1 MAKFL
6 VIAEK
11 PSVAQS
17 LAKNLSAYQRKDG
30 YLEGN
35 SCIVS
40 WCLGHLAEYVPPEIY
55 DEKYAKWQFED
66 LPIIPEVW
74 KVQVSEDKKKQFDV
88 ICSLMNRADVAY
100 LVNGCDAGR
109 EGELI
114 FKRVYDLAGCQKPV
128 KRLWISSMEDEA
140 IQKGFQSLKAGK
152 EYAGLCNAAVC
163 RAQADWLIG
172 MNATRAYTTRYFKRL
187 VVGRVQTP
195 TLAMLTERK
204 EKIEHFKKEAYYK
217 VSLSDGRLA
226 VISENIQS
234 ETEAEELRKLIAGKT
249 IKGMENFPT
258 GEIQDIV
265 FTTGTELEFWVK
277 TPSEKET
284 VQHLSISQRL
294 KEQYWQRMRGNVRT
308 AMEQAIEELDARGM
322 HVEMGHKEVGGIKSK
337 VDDGGHIFDV
347 CEQLELD
354 WLFSTNP
361 LQAADNE
368 LTARIIIREVFRRN
382 GLDVSFK
389 AKPIIGVAGNGEH
402 THVGFAARL
411 KNGKVLNLLAPE
423 DLKKEY
429 LSTIGYGFIMGVLNN
444 YEATNP
450 FISSTTDAFNRL
462 KPGFEA
468 PVCIVTSLGHKPEQP
483 SRNRSILIGLIRD
496 LGNPKATR
504 FELRAPNPFTNT
516 YLAVSCLYLT
526 ALDGVKYAVN
536 CGKTPDELLKELSKT
551 AGEDADYLQKER
563 EYRCEKNVFEDYT
576 QEERDAVFGKP
587 PATVWENV
595 KIMKENPDKVAVLT
609 QGDGISDAI
618 VDSFVA
624 GIVYRWENELIDRL
638 IPDTEAAVKRYKK
651 LIHEDELDEER
662 WDSISAKRI
671 ELIKDGRHKKCICTK
686 LKEALKRKDYDMASN
701 LQREMV
707 RKTEALGE
715 EYRTY
720 ALNIID

>member
-1 MAKFL
+1 MNKDLLYWIPAGQYGKEGVL
-6 VIAEK
+6 
-11 PSVAQS
+11 SLLAQ
-17 LAKNLSAYQRKDG
+17 
-30 YLEGN
+30 
-35 SCIVS
+35 
-40 WCLGHLAEYVPPEIY
+40 HPEIR
-55 DEKYAKWQFED
+55 F
-66 LPIIPEVW
+66 
-74 KVQVSEDKKKQFDV
+74 VS
-88 ICSLMNRADVAY
+88 
-100 LVNGCDAGR
+100 
-109 EGELI
+109 LI
-114 FKRVYDLAGCQKPV
+114 GIDLAGNDT
-128 KRLWISSMEDEA
+128 DEK
-140 IQKGFQSLKAGK
+140 IPIEIFMKDYDDFFAGK
-152 EYAGLCNAAVC
+152 A
-163 RAQADWLIG
+163 
-172 MNATRAYTTRYFKRL
+172 
-187 VVGRVQTP
+187 VQTDGSSVVFMNIA
-195 TLAMLTERK
+195 TLNDARVDFVADSTVNW
-204 EKIEHFKKEAYYK
+204 YVDYN
-217 VSLSDGRLA
+217 D
-226 VISENIQS
+226 ENVDDATGLPVGTLRIPS
-234 ETEAEELRKLIAGKT
+234 FLIHNDKFIDSRSILKRSCDYVAEELKKLIAGKT

-337 VDDGGHIFDV
+337 VDAGGHIFDV

-701 LQREMV
+701 LQQEMV

-715 EYRTY
+715 EYRIY